1 MIETIGKIVC
11 LYYGF
16 KVVYWVV
23 KMLTTFGP
31 HVKPVDFGKYGA
43 WTIVTGG
50 TDGIG
55 REYVRQ
61 LASLGKG
68 STRIYPLVFIRFLI
82 TKQIKRTLTE
92 RTKYNRTWSKS
103 TKT

>member
-11 LYYGF
+11 LYYGL
-16 KVVYWVV
+16 KVVYWAV

-31 HVKPVDFGKYGA
+31 HVKPVDFGNYGA

-55 REYVRQ
+55 REYARQ

-68 STRIYPLVFIRFLI
+68 SIKKNSLKLI
-82 TKQIKRTLTE
+82 Q
-92 RTKYNRTWSKS
+92 S
-103 TKT
+103 